1 MTFDFTGK
9 GEVRVTMAHCVDGIL
24 SECGVTAKAKTPA
37 ASWLFDVRD
46 DQAKASKEDAEWF
59 HSYVAKMLWL
69 SKRVRPECLT
79 AVSFLSTRVNNCD
92 EDDLRKL
99 RRLLGYLRA
108 TRERGVVLR
117 IGDEIG
123 VKAYIDAAYGV
134 HSSSG
139 KSHTGCAIVVG
150 EAGPVDTKSAKQSIT
165 TKSSTEAELV
175 ALSDTASRAL
185 HLRNFIIE
193 QGYDVGPAVIYQD
206 NMSTLALIKRGRPG
220 AEGSRHIAI
229 RHFWLKERVDSL
241 EVSLEHLGSAKMGSA
256 NMLSKPV
263 QGLQFEQD
271 RDMLTNWY

>member
-1 MTFDFTGK
+1 MVG
-9 GEVRVTMAHCVDGIL
+9 GE
-24 SECGVTAKAKTPA
+24 SSVTAVVGGEC
-37 ASWLFDVRD
+37 ASK
-46 DQAKASKEDAEWF
+46 AKASKEEAEWF

-175 ALSDTASRAL
+175 ALSDTASRAI

-263 QGLQFEQD
+263 QGLQFEQE
-271 RDMLTNWY
+271 RDMLTTWY